1 MASVPSAK
9 RKHEPQHAE
18 GAPSPIV
25 SDKALVGGP
34 TCVCPGPADAFA
46 CYGAWTP
53 LLPAQKLQQVV
64 MSRQQQEQK
73 HQLEQRQKKQ
83 KVQQCHM
90 QAAPAAVPAAATAA
104 AAAAKSQAEK
114 EAAEAKK
121 AAKKASLAGAKTF
134 DSPKKAPRK
143 AAAAAKSKAEKE
155 AAEPASPRWWWSE
168 APATDR
174 DPGKW
179 NLYTDEEC
187 LELERAFSIYEQGG
201 LCKHEMTVGPRDY
214 EIQFISSEQMTQKN
228 TRTGFERRVHRGSE
242 PPRSRADWL
251 GHCAECTD
259 AACAECFGKGRTCA
273 KGKVELCIAG
283 PGAERDGEGSE
294 LDGGSGS
301 CVSAKL
307 FSVGSAVISSMG
319 ISFSTYAVGPNCT
332 LYDVPVGTPEFEN
345 VRTKFGGTP
354 GGLPGAQLL
363 RVQVVANRRLYRRY
377 QVSFLDQLEQNA
389 QNPALACAP
398 ELQLFHG
405 TRMTPPRVVYSEGL
419 DHRVGQTSGFYGA
432 GTYFSESPAYC
443 DHFAYRLPSGHRQ
456 IMLCAV
462 LTGNAKEYGMERKRD
477 LRRPPEAPEFCAPY
491 NSVTGLASHNG
502 ARMHVVYDNARCYP
516 QYLLTY
522 ADSLNK

>member
-1 MASVPSAK
+1 M
-9 RKHEPQHAE
+9 
-18 GAPSPIV
+18 
-25 SDKALVGGP
+25 
-34 TCVCPGPADAFA
+34 F
-46 CYGAWTP
+46 
-53 LLPAQKLQQVV
+53 
-64 MSRQQQEQK
+64 
-73 HQLEQRQKKQ
+73 
-83 KVQQCHM
+83 
-90 QAAPAAVPAAATAA
+90 AA
-104 AAAAKSQAEK
+104 AAAA
-114 EAAEAKK
+114 
-121 AAKKASLAGAKTF
+121 T
-134 DSPKKAPRK
+134 AP
-143 AAAAAKSKAEKE
+143 APPGSTN
-155 AAEPASPRWWWSE
+155 WWWSE

-174 DPGKW
+174 DSGKW
-179 NLYTDEEC
+179 IQYTDEEC
-187 LELERAFSIYEQGG
+187 LELERAFKLYRQDSASDLSE
-201 LCKHEMTVGPRDY
+201 HTMTVGPRSY
-214 EIQFISSEQMTQKN
+214 MILFKSEQMTQMN

-251 GHCAECTD
+251 GHCAECAD

-273 KGKVELCIAG
+273 KGKDELCIAG

-294 LDGGSGS
+294 LDGGNGS

-319 ISFSTYAVGPNCT
+319 ISFSTYAVGPNCA
-332 LYDVPVGTPEFEN
+332 LHDVPVGTPEFEN
-345 VRTKFGGTP
+345 VRMKFEGTP
-354 GGLPGAQLL
+354 GGLPRAKLL

-377 QVSFLDQLEQNA
+377 QVSFLDQREQNA

-405 TRMTPPRVVYSEGL
+405 TRMTPPHVVYSEGL
-419 DHRVGQTSGFYGA
+419 DHRVGQASGFYGA

-522 ADSLNK
+522 ADSKNGYR